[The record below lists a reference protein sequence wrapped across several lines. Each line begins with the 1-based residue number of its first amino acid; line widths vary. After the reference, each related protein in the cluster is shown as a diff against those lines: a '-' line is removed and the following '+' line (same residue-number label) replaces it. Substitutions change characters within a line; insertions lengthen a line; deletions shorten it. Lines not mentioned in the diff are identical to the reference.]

1 LWAQFKRQDKMLV
14 VSFVVDVKSPI
25 LPPKVIRFL
34 LDD

>member
-1 LWAQFKRQDKMLV
+1 MLV